1 MAPTFQ
7 FLTDIIEIFLVDEKL
22 ISWYRAN
29 ATTAAM
35 MNSPTSERI
44 NHVRIGELEENKLVA
59 DLGAVYAKKL

>member
-7 FLTDIIEIFLVDEKL
+7 FLTDIR
-22 ISWYRAN
+22 YRAK

-44 NHVRIGELEENKLVA
+44 NHERINEMEENKLVA
-59 DLGAVYAKKL
+59 DPGAVYTRKLYMNL